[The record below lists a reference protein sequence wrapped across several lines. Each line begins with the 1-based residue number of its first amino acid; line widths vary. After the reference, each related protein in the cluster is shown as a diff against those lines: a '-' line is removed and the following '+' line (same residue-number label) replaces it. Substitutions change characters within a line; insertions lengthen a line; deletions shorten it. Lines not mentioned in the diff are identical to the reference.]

1 MNDPTQTPIK
11 RPVGMTILLVLSL
24 LNALLQ
30 IFSSFFIYL
39 FLPTL
44 KELLEDGDL
53 ETMFQTTMP
62 GVDTSMMETMMDNLT
77 VQLSV
82 NPVYFILI
90 CLLYVASL
98 IGVLRMFKLQRIG
111 FHIYSI
117 SQMLILVAEVVF
129 LYSKQP
135 QNPFFNEFLMTILLI
150 FIYHLFFKRIEMT
163 SAQNNQP
170 E

>member
-1 MNDPTQTPIK
+1 
-11 RPVGMTILLVLSL
+11 MTILLVLSL

-30 IFSSFFIYL
+30 IFCSFFIYL

-53 ETMFQTTMP
+53 ESLFQTSMP
-62 GVDTSMMETMMDNLT
+62 GVDATMMEAMIDNLT
-77 VQLSV
+77 VQLSI
-82 NPVYFILI
+82 NPIYFVLI
-90 CLLYVASL
+90 GLLYVASL

-117 SQMLILVAEVVF
+117 SQMLILIAEVAF

-135 QNPFFNEFLMTILLI
+135 QNPFFNEFLVTILLI
-150 FIYHLFFKRIEMT
+150 LIYHMFFKRIEMAN
-163 SAQNNQP
+163 AQNNQP